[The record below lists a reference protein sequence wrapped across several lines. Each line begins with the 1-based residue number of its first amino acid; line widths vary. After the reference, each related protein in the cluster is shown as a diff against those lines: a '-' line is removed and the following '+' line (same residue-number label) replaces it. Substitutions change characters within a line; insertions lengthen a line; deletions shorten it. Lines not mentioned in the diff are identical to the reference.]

1 MPTTLTKFFML
12 QYQNGSLKV
21 QNFDKNDLD
30 FCRFVKYDSW
40 CASASRMSFARNA
53 GTVANMG
60 AVRDRFQSG

>member
-1 MPTTLTKFFML
+1 MLTTLTQFFIL
-12 QYQNGSLKV
+12 QYQNGFLKV
-21 QNFDKNDLD
+21 QNFDNDLD

-40 CASASRMSFARNA
+40 CAGANLMSFARNA